1 MRIATHSITV
11 QNTPA
16 GIVATATFPAGL
28 FAARRPIVGQP
39 AATNQAAIA
48 SLLAMPKLHVV
59 LASIVNP
66 PVAPD
71 FD

>member
-1 MRIATHSITV
+1 MQATYTTTV
-11 QNTPA
+11 NQTAA
-16 GIVATATFPAGL
+16 GFVATATFPAGL

-48 SLLAMPKLHVV
+48 SLLGMQALHVV